1 MAYIKIQREILIFA
15 NKEKKKKAGPN
26 VNHSFSKQ
34 SDITQM
40 MSLRNVILKNKA
52 VPMAMRLLCTPQ
64 PCMSHLVASRWNSTT
79 SSSSSA
85 KQKTLKP
92 SSFAFPTDP
101 PPPPQ
106 PSAKRQQS
114 QDTATVTRPDSDDF
128 KATVLVH
135 GQTDKSIAITDRACS
150 KLQSI
155 KQENPSD
162 TALQIQ
168 VESGGCH
175 GFQYNLHLIN
185 LDQYLNEHK
194 LSSDVF
200 VFERLGAH
208 IVLDDSSLTILQELK
223 LDYTK
228 ELIGSQFKIVD
239 SPYTSTACG
248 CGASFDF
255 DFDKL

>member
-1 MAYIKIQREILIFA
+1 
-15 NKEKKKKAGPN
+15 
-26 VNHSFSKQ
+26 
-34 SDITQM
+34 
-40 MSLRNVILKNKA
+40 MSLRYMIRTTPVSKRILYSS
-52 VPMAMRLLCTPQ
+52 Q
-64 PCMSHLVASRWNSTT
+64 PCILRLSSIRWNTTTTSPSSSTT
-79 SSSSSA
+79 
-85 KQKTLKP
+85 QKTLKP

-101 PPPPQ
+101 PAA
-106 PSAKRQQS
+106 AKTQQ
-114 QDTATVTRPDSDDF
+114 QDKSSTAPAPDAPDF
-128 KATVLVH
+128 KATSLIH
-135 GQTDKSIAITDRACS
+135 GQTDKVIAISERACA

-155 KQENPSD
+155 KLENPKD

-185 LDQYLNEHK
+185 LQEYLTTNK
-194 LSSDVF
+194 DSSDVF
-200 VFERLGAH
+200 VFERDGAS
-208 IVLDDSSLTILQELK
+208 IVLDDSSLTILQESR

-255 DFDKL
+255 DFDKLEQNKKQRE

>member
-1 MAYIKIQREILIFA
+1 
-15 NKEKKKKAGPN
+15 
-26 VNHSFSKQ
+26 
-34 SDITQM
+34 M
-40 MSLRNVILKNKA
+40 MSLRNVIRRIPTSKTIQY
-52 VPMAMRLLCTPQ
+52 TPQ
-64 PCMSHLVASRWNSTT
+64 LCILHLESVRRNSTATT
-79 SSSSSA
+79 SSTSSR
-85 KQKTLKP
+85 QKTLKP

-101 PPPPQ
+101 PSPPPPP
-106 PSAKRQQS
+106 PSKKHL
-114 QDTATVTRPDSDDF
+114 QDVVTVLRPDAEDF
-128 KATVLVH
+128 KATKLVH
-135 GQTDKSIAITDRACS
+135 GQTDKVIAITDRACS

-155 KQENPSD
+155 KQENPKD

-185 LDQYLNEHK
+185 LDQYLKDHSD
-194 LSSDVF
+194 SSDVF
-200 VFERLGAH
+200 VFERVGAN

-255 DFDKL
+255 DFDKLEQNKKQRE